1 MVANPRTIQRPII
14 TLDDGT
20 TVIARDQE
28 TLDDVVRRA
37 GS

>member
-1 MVANPRTIQRPII
+1 MVAHPITIQRPII

-20 TVIARDQE
+20 TMIARDEE
-28 TLDDVVRRA
+28 TLADVVRRA